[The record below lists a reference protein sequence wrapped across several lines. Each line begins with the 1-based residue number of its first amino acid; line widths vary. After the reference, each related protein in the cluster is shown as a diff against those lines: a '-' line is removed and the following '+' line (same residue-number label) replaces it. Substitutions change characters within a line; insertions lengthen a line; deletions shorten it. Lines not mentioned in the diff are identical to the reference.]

1 MAETLQENQELLDP
15 EVQDLSNLKNEIKS
29 SRKPSKIEEERQES
43 PYKEMI
49 ERQKSPIMYWNR
61 NNPEI
66 SITFDDGYGPAN
78 IKYILDTLRWSWIKA
93 TFFIL
98 WDCLR
103 NTPELW
109 KQAAEEWHQICCH
122 TFSHIY
128 LSGGE
133 YTDLWDKSKWIKAW
147 PWGLNKTDL
156 YKRTNDVKNLLWE
169 DYLNK
174 IKSESWEW
182 FPRIVKSDLLLRTE
196 ILMWEE
202 QMKKSLGEE
211 YLHKFKIDHPFF
223 RFPWGCGA
231 TATKNVN
238 VLKELWYLSI
248 GWSEDFFKWTGK
260 SRRHMPA
267 ESMKT
272 MNIPNG
278 AIPLFHFKSEDY
290 KYIDA
295 YIENMKNK
303 NKTSHEVSKIVK

>member
-1 MAETLQENQELLDP
+1 MTEILQENQELLDS
-15 EVQDLSNLKNEIKS
+15 ETQELSNLKREIKS
-29 SRKPSKIEEERQES
+29 SRKHEKHEEEKQES

-49 ERQKSPIMYWNR
+49 EKQKSPIMYWNR

-66 SITFDDGYGPAN
+66 SITFDDGYGPGN
-78 IKYILDTLRWSWIKA
+78 IKHILDTLRWSDIHA

-109 KQAAEEWHQICCH
+109 KQAVEQWHQICCH

-147 PWGLNKTDL
+147 PWKLNKTDL

-174 IKSESWEW
+174 IKAESWEW
-182 FPRIVKSDLLLRTE
+182 FPRRVKSDLLLRTE

-202 QMKKSLGEE
+202 QMKKTLGEE
-211 YLHKFKIDHPFF
+211 YLQKFKIEHPFF

-231 TATKNVN
+231 TATKNIN
-238 VLKELWYLSI
+238 VLKELWYL
-248 GWSEDFFKWTGK
+248 WSEDFFTGAGS
-260 SRRHMPA
+260 SRRHMSA
-267 ESMKT
+267 ESMRT
-272 MNIPNG
+272 MNVPNG
-278 AIPLFHFKSEDY
+278 AIPLFHFKEQDY

-295 YIENMKNK
+295 YIENMKSK
-303 NKTSHEVSKIVK
+303 NKTSHEVTQIIK